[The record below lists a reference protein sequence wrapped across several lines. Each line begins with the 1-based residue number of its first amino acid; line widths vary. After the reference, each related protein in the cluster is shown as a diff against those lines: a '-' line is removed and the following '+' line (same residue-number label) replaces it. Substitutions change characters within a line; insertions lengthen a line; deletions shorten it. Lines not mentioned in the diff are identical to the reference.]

1 MEQLIVVIIEKRH
14 LGLTL
19 IPYWAEMEETPQ
31 VQVKD
36 PVLPEHLKDNAQT
49 LPKSQQEIVKIL
61 WEINEQSLFKRF
73 SRQKTLKLFY
83 DALTPKMMESQVRPL
98 MEKTISQALEIVAM
112 DDTPLF
118 YKNPNFSHIYP
129 SDRIKVSPLYDHTN
143 FNFTL
148 DETGLTYSLRI
159 CSGDKEMGLTHK
171 DVLEITLDPANVLI
185 NNRLYRFQNIDAKK
199 FRPFQS
205 KTQIRIPERSVE
217 TYMSSF
223 VETCVRDHTVT
234 AEGFNIINKDASLTP
249 ILSMEQDLGQHP
261 ILVLKFRYEKREYLA
276 GTRSK
281 VFVNLENENNRY
293 TFYRF
298 QRDLD
303 SEQRL
308 QSLLNEKGLR
318 NIGESQY
325 IPASINP
332 VNEGEVYGIVEW
344 LNHHS
349 KTLIQ
354 EGFEVNQSFFADNY
368 YTGEV
373 KLDIVFE
380 EDNDWF
386 DVNAVLFIEGYKIP
400 FQKFRKHIIHQ
411 KREYQLPN
419 GTYFIIPAEWFT
431 RYGDLMHFTKEE
443 DDRLLLDKM
452 HFNLLETAKE
462 DEASPEWQERIT
474 ELQRLNKA
482 ELLPTPEGL
491 KAELRH
497 YQSEGYSWMQLL
509 NKNRFGGILA
519 DDMGL
524 GKTIQT
530 IALLLD
536 HYGQSEE
543 SAAPV
548 AESQLD
554 LFNQPI
560 TGFNKS
566 NKPATLIVMPTSLVH
581 NWDNE
586 IRKFAPQLK
595 TYIYTG
601 SNRIKSKD
609 IGKILRH
616 YHVVLTS
623 YGVVRND
630 YEYLSHYPFL
640 YLILDESQNIKNP
653 TSKIYRAVSEL
664 KASHHLVL
672 TGTPIENALVDL
684 WAQMNFVNNGL
695 LGNLNFFKNHYA
707 APIERG
713 RDESKEEKLRQLI
726 NPFILRRTKEM
737 VAKELPPVTEQVLTC
752 DMTPEQR
759 QFYDREKSGIRNE
772 LLKAIEHTGIN
783 KNAILALQALTR
795 LRQVA
800 NHPIL
805 VDDTYKG
812 SSGKYQQIFEN
823 LENIINEKH
832 KVLIFSS
839 FVKDLELIEAELNQ
853 RKWKYAKLI
862 GATRDRESAVKDFT
876 DHQDCRIFLISL
888 KAGGVGLNLV
898 EADYVFVLNPWWN
911 PAAESQAI
919 NRAHR
924 IGQTKNVFVYKFIST
939 DTIEEKIA
947 RLQAKKLELADTFI
961 SSNNP
966 LKELSQ
972 EEIKELF
979 A

>member
-1 MEQLIVVIIEKRH
+1 MEQLIVVIVEKRH

-19 IPYWAEMEETPQ
+19 IPYWAEMDETPQ
-31 VQVKD
+31 VQIKD
-36 PVLPEHLKDNAQT
+36 PVLPEHLKENTLT
-49 LPKSQQEIVKIL
+49 LPKAQQEIVTIL

-83 DALTPKMMESQVRPL
+83 DALTPKMMDSQVRPL
-98 MEKTISQALEIVAM
+98 MEKTISQALEIVAL

-129 SDRIKVSPLYDHTN
+129 SDRIKVSPLYDQTN

-148 DETGLTYSLRI
+148 NETGLTYSLRI

-171 DVLEITLDPANVLI
+171 DVLEITLEPANILI

-205 KTQIRIPERSVE
+205 KTQIRIPERSVD

-223 VETCVRDHTVT
+223 VETCVRDHAVS
-234 AEGFNIINKDASLTP
+234 AEGFTIINKDASLTP

-281 VFVNLENENNRY
+281 VFVNLEKENNHY

-298 QRDLD
+298 QRELET
-303 SEQRL
+303 EQKL
-308 QSLLNEKGLR
+308 QTLLNEKGLR
-318 NIGESQY
+318 NISESQY

-349 KTLIQ
+349 KSLTE
-354 EGFEVNQSFFADNY
+354 EGFEVNQSFFSENY

-386 DVNAVLFIEGYKIP
+386 DVNAVLFIEGHKIP
-400 FQKFRKHIIHQ
+400 FNNFRKHIIQQ
-411 KREYQLPN
+411 KREYRLPN
-419 GTYFIIPAEWFT
+419 GAYFIIPAEWVT
-431 RYGDLMHFTKEE
+431 RYGDLMHFTKEK

-452 HFNLLETAKE
+452 HFNLLETAKQ
-462 DEASPEWQERIT
+462 DEASPQWQERIN

-482 ELLPTPEGL
+482 ELLPIPDGL
-491 KAELRH
+491 KTELRH

-543 SAAPV
+543 PAAPIV
-548 AESQLD
+548 EGQLD

-713 RDESKEEKLRQLI
+713 KDEAKEEKLRQLI

-783 KNAILALQALTR
+783 KNAILALKALTR

-805 VDDTYKG
+805 VDDTYTG

-839 FVKDLELIEAELNQ
+839 FVKDLELIEAELKE

-876 DHQDCRIFLISL
+876 KNQDCRIFLISL

-898 EADYVFVLNPWWN
+898 EADYVFILNPWWN

-966 LKELSQ
+966 LKELNQ